1 MDSILIEH
9 TNHDIYFSLANDNLV
24 NAQTLDREILK
35 SGRVARMGKGDD
47 RYILSDGNPETS
59 SWLNLK
65 LLQLKKLVIPS
76 IIFSALTAEAFINYY
91 AISKGMSMKK
101 IKMFTAKHYE
111 SELMSSAETQQQ
123 YQLPY
128 DHVQRTTIKKWIEV
142 TQGGVLISDTVVRWI
157 EIPFQ
162 YTGNYIPSG
171 LDGNRIYQLNEIF
184 KLRNR
189 LVHHKAKVVKLD
201 LNDLD
206 LSSAEDNNYVTLRE
220 AKTAINVVIK
230 AVESLQ
236 EIDNNLDLSWLSQ

>member
-24 NAQTLDREILK
+24 NAQTLNREILK
-35 SGRVARMGKGDD
+35 SGRVARMGEGDH

-111 SELMSSAETQQQ
+111 SELMSTDEIKQQ

-128 DHVQRTTIKKWIEV
+128 DQRTTIKKWIEV
-142 TQGGVLISDTVVRWI
+142 TKGGVLISDTVVRWI

-162 YTGNYIPSG
+162 YTGNYISSG
-171 LDGNRIYQLNEIF
+171 LDGNLIYQLNEIF
-184 KLRNR
+184 QLRNK

-201 LNDLD
+201 LNEFD
-206 LSSAEDNNYVTLRE
+206 LSSAEDNNYVRLIE
-220 AKTAINVVIK
+220 AQTAINTVMK
-230 AVESLQ
+230 AVKSLQ
-236 EIDNNLDLSWLSQ
+236 QIDNNLDLTWLSQ